1 MANPLTNQQPAKEE
15 WLISA
20 PAFSITKVQATI
32 GVFITAIL
40 GALPAS
46 LKADRSI
53 VITAIAAGTLLMLA
67 VLALVAVDIRVRQ
80 QAEEAKL
87 RYGNDKPDADDD
99 GLVAVPTGRLRLMKG
114 DSDEEF
120 EVDVLRVNDGKPQL
134 IATRQGTSVSV
145 PFNKTA

>member
-40 GALPAS
+40 GAVPAS

-53 VITAIAAGTLLMLA
+53 VIAAIAAGTLLMLA

-87 RYGNDKPDADDD
+87 RYGNDKPDADD
-99 GLVAVPTGRLRLMKG
+99 GLVAVPTGRLRVMKG
-114 DSDEEF
+114 ESDEEF
-120 EVDVLRVNDGKPQL
+120 EVDVLKVADGTAHL
-134 IATRQGTSVSV
+134 IATREGDSVSV